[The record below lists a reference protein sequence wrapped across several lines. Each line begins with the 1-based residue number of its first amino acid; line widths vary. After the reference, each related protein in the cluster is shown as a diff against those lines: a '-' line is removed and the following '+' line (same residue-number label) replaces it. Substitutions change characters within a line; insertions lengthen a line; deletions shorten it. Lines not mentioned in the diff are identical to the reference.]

1 MVAYITGC
9 WLLMP
14 RQMATK
20 ITSASVEKLKT
31 IKTPRNMIKAK
42 RLWSSYEDNL
52 FSSTEP
58 MNFAAISKCVDEQY
72 GKTHQV
78 KRKDKAIE
86 PLMYDVNKFWQPNN
100 LSVYRYT
107 AELEIHQRCLCSNI
121 VEHPTLAEIFHSQHR

>member
-58 MNFAAISKCVDEQY
+58 MNVAAISKCVD
-72 GKTHQV
+72 
-78 KRKDKAIE
+78 
-86 PLMYDVNKFWQPNN
+86 
-100 LSVYRYT
+100 
-107 AELEIHQRCLCSNI
+107 
-121 VEHPTLAEIFHSQHR
+121 